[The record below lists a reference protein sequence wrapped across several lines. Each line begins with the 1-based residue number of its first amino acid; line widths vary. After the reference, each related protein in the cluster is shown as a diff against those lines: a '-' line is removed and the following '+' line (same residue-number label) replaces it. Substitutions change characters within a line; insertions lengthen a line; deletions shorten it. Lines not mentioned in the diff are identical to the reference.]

1 MSNRLLSWLSS
12 VETFGQRSEHL
23 VAVDA
28 QGAQAQRLQLDEAA
42 GVRLV
47 VQPLVVLERRNDLE
61 RTAVW
66 GV

>member
-1 MSNRLLSWLSS
+1 M
-12 VETFGQRSEHL
+12 VGERSEHL

-47 VQPLVVLERRNDLE
+47 VQPLVVLERRNDLGC
-61 RTAVW
+61 TAMY
-66 GV
+66 GM